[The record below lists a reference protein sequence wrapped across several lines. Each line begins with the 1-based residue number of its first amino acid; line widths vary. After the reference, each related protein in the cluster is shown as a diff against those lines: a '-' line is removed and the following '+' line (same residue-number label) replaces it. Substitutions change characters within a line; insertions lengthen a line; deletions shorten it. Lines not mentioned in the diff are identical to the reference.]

1 MQSMSSRSL
10 RHAALAS
17 LAESA
22 FASCSTAS
30 RLMAIAAGCRAT
42 TFASGA
48 PGEARLLAIDLGLEL
63 GEPGADHAFRLLALG
78 DCVD

>member
-1 MQSMSSRSL
+1 
-10 RHAALAS
+10 
-17 LAESA
+17 
-22 FASCSTAS
+22 
-30 RLMAIAAGCRAT
+30 MAMAAGCRAT

-63 GEPGADHAFRLLALG
+63 GEPGADHAFRLPALG